1 MFLFQLTLQFKNSII
16 RKAVGKGSISQTDP
30 RFAFYGSA
38 RIRSIASLYYIK
50 EYQMYNLIAQAIGA
64 VGMVIAFVVFQGNTR
79 RHILLVQIASCAV
92 FVIHFAMLGNMTAAF
107 LNLLN
112 IPRNIIFHLSDKYR
126 WKSAELWVIVFM
138 ILFTLVGLFTWSAW
152 YSFFPIIAMLA
163 SSAAFFSSN
172 PTFIRVCQM
181 ICSPSWLVNNI
192 LCGSWS
198 GMLTEIFNIVSL
210 SIAFVRYDILKRPEA
225 KGVKQDSE
233 ASQ

>member
-1 MFLFQLTLQFKNSII
+1 MIFKYIARGTAVII
-16 RKAVGKGSISQTDP
+16 SEKDT
-30 RFAFYGSA
+30 
-38 RIRSIASLYYIK
+38 
-50 EYQMYNLIAQAIGA
+50 QMYNLVAQAVGVIG
-64 VGMVIAFVVFQGNTR
+64 MIIAFIVFQGNSR

-92 FVIHFAMLGNMTAAF
+92 FVVHFAMLGNMTAAF

-112 IPRNIIFHLSDKYR
+112 IPRNIVFHLSDKYR

-138 ILFTLVGLFTWSAW
+138 ILFTAVGLFTWSKW

-172 PTFIRVCQM
+172 PTFIRICQM

-198 GMLTEIFNIVSL
+198 GTLTEIFNIISL
-210 SIAFVRYDILKRPEA
+210 SIAFIRYDILKRPES
-225 KGVKQDSE
+225 GDVKQDSE
-233 ASQ
+233 ASR